1 MRVVFALALL
11 GLFLPASWALEAV
24 RGPWPVRAMTGPEP
38 LGAGVSAWHWW
49 RSDQGQYFLASAAQ
63 AGGVA
68 PAAAPTHLWA
78 LESDPGGRACPRL
91 KAQSPER
98 LQEPELHPLPDEE
111 LALPPRCLSGLEG
124 QCLSHDGA
132 LRLRLS
138 FEGQTRL
145 APVRTG
151 QKSEQKSEQRGAH
164 KAEQKVE
171 RLYTG
176 RRRLV
181 IEHVL
186 SGVQAVFEEHLKD
199 SPRYT
204 VLGPASVVYLPEL
217 DSVVLQGL
225 GPATAARREARLHC
239 LPMP

>member
-38 LGAGVSAWHWW
+38 VGAGVSAWHWW

-68 PAAAPTHLWA
+68 PAAAPTHVWA
-78 LESDPGGRACPRL
+78 LEGDPGGRACPRL

-145 APVRTG
+145 APARAG
-151 QKSEQKSEQRGAH
+151 RKGEQKG
-164 KAEQKVE
+164 EQKAE

-225 GPATAARREARLHC
+225 GPATGARREARLHC

>member
-11 GLFLPASWALEAV
+11 ALFLPASWALEAV
-24 RGPWPVRAMTGPEP
+24 RGPWPVRAMAGPEP
-38 LGAGVSAWHWW
+38 VGASLSQWHWW
-49 RSDQGQYFLASAAQ
+49 RSDQGQYFLASVAL
-63 AGGVA
+63 AGATGKT
-68 PAAAPTHLWA
+68 PARLWA

-91 KAQSPER
+91 KAQPPER

-138 FEGQTRL
+138 FDGQTRL
-145 APVRTG
+145 APAHAG
-151 QKSEQKSEQRGAH
+151 QKGEH
-164 KAEQKVE
+164 KAEQKAE

-186 SGVQAVFEEHLKD
+186 SGVQAVFEEQLKD

>member
-11 GLFLPASWALEAV
+11 GLFHLSAKAVAALGGLEPV
-24 RGPWPVRAMTGPEP
+24 RGPWSVRAMAWPEALGGPP
-38 LGAGVSAWHWW
+38 PGGAAAATPWHWW
-49 RSDQGQYFLASAAQ
+49 RSDQGQYFLAN
-63 AGGVA
+63 VA
-68 PAAAPTHLWA
+68 STTGTFPARLWA

-91 KAQSPER
+91 KAQPPER
-98 LQEPELHPLPDEE
+98 LQEPELNPLPDEE
-111 LALPPRCLSGLEG
+111 LALPARCLGGLEG

-138 FEGQTRL
+138 FDGQTRL
-145 APVRTG
+145 AP
-151 QKSEQKSEQRGAH
+151 AH
-164 KAEQKVE
+164 AGRKAE

-225 GPATAARREARLHC
+225 GPATGARREARLHC

>member
-24 RGPWPVRAMTGPEP
+24 RGPWPVRAMAGPGP
-38 LGAGVSAWHWW
+38 VGASVTTANTSWHWW
-49 RSDQGQYFLASAAQ
+49 RSDQGQYFLSSEPL
-63 AGGVA
+63 AGGPI
-68 PAAAPTHLWA
+68 PARLWA

-132 LRLRLS
+132 LRLRLT
-138 FEGQTRL
+138 FEGQSRL
-145 APVRTG
+145 APARAG
-151 QKSEQKSEQRGAH
+151 QKGEHKGEQKA
-164 KAEQKVE
+164 E

-225 GPATAARREARLHC
+225 GPVTGARREARLHC

>member
-24 RGPWPVRAMTGPEP
+24 RGPWPVRAMAGPEP
-38 LGAGVSAWHWW
+38 LGATVSVWHWW
-49 RSDQGQYFLASAAQ
+49 RSDQGQYFLASAAL
-63 AGGVA
+63 AGGPP
-68 PAAAPTHLWA
+68 PAHLWA

-145 APVRTG
+145 APARAG
-151 QKSEQKSEQRGAH
+151 QKGEH
-164 KAEQKVE
+164 KAE

-204 VLGPASVVYLPEL
+204 ALGPASVVYLPEL

-225 GPATAARREARLHC
+225 GPATGARREARLHC

>member
-1 MRVVFALALL
+1 MRVVSVLALL
-11 GLFLPASWALEAV
+11 GLLSLPLAASAALEAV
-24 RGPWPVRAMTGPEP
+24 RGPWPVRSMAWPEP
-38 LGAGVSAWHWW
+38 LALSVPTWHWW
-49 RSDQGQYFLASAAQ
+49 RSDQGQYFLASP
-63 AGGVA
+63 AGSNRTVPVGV
-68 PAAAPTHLWA
+68 WM

-91 KAQSPER
+91 KAQPNER
-98 LQEPELHPLPDEE
+98 LNEPELHPLPDEE
-111 LALPPRCLSGLEG
+111 LALPPRCLGGLEG

-138 FEGQTRL
+138 FEGQTLL
-145 APVRTG
+145 AP
-151 QKSEQKSEQRGAH
+151 AH
-164 KAEQKVE
+164 AGRKAE

-225 GPATAARREARLHC
+225 GPATGARREAGLHC

>member
-24 RGPWPVRAMTGPEP
+24 RSPWPVRAMAGPDP
-38 LGAGVSAWHWW
+38 VGATVTAWHWW
-49 RSDQGQYFLASAAQ
+49 RSDQGQYFLASTPL
-63 AGGVA
+63 AGSTP
-68 PAAAPTHLWA
+68 PAHLWA

-91 KAQSPER
+91 KAQPPER

-138 FEGQTRL
+138 FDGQSRL
-145 APVRTG
+145 APARAG
-151 QKSEQKSEQRGAH
+151 QKGQQKAEH
-164 KAEQKVE
+164 KAE

-186 SGVQAVFEEHLKD
+186 SGVQAVFEEQLKD

-225 GPATAARREARLHC
+225 GPATGARREARLHC

>member
-24 RGPWPVRAMTGPEP
+24 RGPWPVRAMAAPEP
-38 LGAGVSAWHWW
+38 VGATVTAWHWW
-49 RSDQGQYFLASAAQ
+49 RSDQGQYFVASV
-63 AGGVA
+63 AGAGA
-68 PAAAPTHLWA
+68 PAPASSRLWA

-91 KAQSPER
+91 KAQPPER

-145 APVRTG
+145 APSHAG
-151 QKSEQKSEQRGAH
+151 QKGEQKG
-164 KAEQKVE
+164 E

-225 GPATAARREARLHC
+225 GPATGARREARLHC